1 MGWFKMNKIKV
12 SEVKEIP
19 KKELVISKNE
29 DIELNVGVKDANYQ
43 ILVKEDA
50 KCNVW
55 ITGSHTNL
63 RVEIIENKNS
73 QVQVSSFLENSN
85 CQIEIDLNGEEAT
98 ANFSYSIL
106 SQKESK
112 NQITVFHN
120 ASNTK
125 SKVICN
131 GLSDQKAPIILDVN
145 GYIPK
150 SSKNCSCNQDSRIL
164 ELENSTSEIHPN
176 LYIENYEVEASHS
189 AYIGPFKK
197 EELFYLESRG
207 IPEKEAT
214 GLLVK
219 SLLLGKLSLNE
230 KQKSELIEKIE
241 GKQLVGEK

>member
-1 MGWFKMNKIKV
+1 MGWFMMNKIKV
-12 SEVKEIP
+12 SNVKEIP
-19 KKELVISKNE
+19 KKKLVISKNE
-29 DIELNVGVKDANYQ
+29 DIELNVGIKDANYQ
-43 ILVKEDA
+43 ILVKEDVE
-50 KCNVW
+50 CNLW
-55 ITGSHTNL
+55 ITGNHSNL
-63 RVEIIENKNS
+63 RIEMIGNKNS
-73 QVQVSSFLENSN
+73 HVQISSFLENSN
-85 CQIEIDLNGEEAT
+85 CQLEIQLNGENAT

-106 SQKESK
+106 SKKESK
-112 NQITVFHN
+112 NQITVFHH

-131 GLSDQKAPIILDVN
+131 GLSYQKAPIILDVN

-164 ELENSTSEIHPN
+164 ELESSTSEIHPN

-207 IPEKEAT
+207 ISEKGAT

-241 GKQLVGEK
+241 GKELVGEK